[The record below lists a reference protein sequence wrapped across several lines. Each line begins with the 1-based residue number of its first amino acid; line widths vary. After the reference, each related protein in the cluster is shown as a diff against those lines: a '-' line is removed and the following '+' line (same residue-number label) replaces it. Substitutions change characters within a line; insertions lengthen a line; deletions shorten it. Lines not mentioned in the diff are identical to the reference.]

1 MKAGDTVHSV
11 LMLDLMEEDKIIFK
25 QKFVNFIKEFDF
37 NELSKIL
44 DRNELETEFTG
55 FVNLNRVLESP
66 IKIINIKKDFF
77 FKDLHIF
84 LNKQF
89 NKNNLKNNIYL
100 FFSFVAGGKGPLHND
115 IEDVHLIGLY
125 GKTLYIVNDK
135 NFILEKGDLLV
146 IPKGVIHRAIGL
158 EPRIVL
164 SFGIYG
170 KDNSIHT

>member
-1 MKAGDTVHSV
+1 MV
-11 LMLDLMEEDKIIFK
+11 EDKIIFEK
-25 QKFVNFIKEFDF
+25 KFINFVKEFDF
-37 NELSKIL
+37 NELAKVL
-44 DRNELETEFTG
+44 DRNELENEFTN
-55 FVNLNRVLESP
+55 FLNPSRVLETP
-66 IKIINIKKDFF
+66 IKIINIEKDFF

-84 LNKQF
+84 LNTKF

-100 FFSFVAGGKGPLHND
+100 FFSFTAGGKGPLHKD

-125 GKTLYIVNDK
+125 GKTLYIINNK

-146 IPKGVIHRAIGL
+146 IPKEVAHRAIGL

-170 KDNSIHT
+170 KDNSIHTRS